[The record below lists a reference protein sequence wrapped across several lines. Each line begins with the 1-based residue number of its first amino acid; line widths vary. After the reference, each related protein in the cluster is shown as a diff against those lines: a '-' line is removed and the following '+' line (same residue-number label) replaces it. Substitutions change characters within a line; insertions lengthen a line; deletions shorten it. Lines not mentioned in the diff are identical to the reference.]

1 VLRNAARAAFVKS
14 AATGEPLGEVTVVI
28 ADADDN
34 SDVVVKVSDTAGGI
48 PRSKLNRIFS
58 FSAASRNYKEVAND
72 LADQSLC
79 QALGPASLQGGA
91 PDVLS
96 PASDEG
102 HALPLAKVYA
112 TLFGGDLKLL
122 SMEGHGTD
130 CYVYISRIEDNVLP
144 T

>member
-1 VLRNAARAAFVKS
+1 MIAV
-14 AATGEPLGEVTVVI
+14 VT
-28 ADADDN
+28 A
-34 SDVVVKVSDTAGGI
+34 
-48 PRSKLNRIFS
+48 
-58 FSAASRNYKEVAND
+58 
-72 LADQSLC
+72 SLC

>member
-1 VLRNAARAAFVKS
+1 M
-14 AATGEPLGEVTVVI
+14 
-28 ADADDN
+28 
-34 SDVVVKVSDTAGGI
+34 
-48 PRSKLNRIFS
+48 
-58 FSAASRNYKEVAND
+58 
-72 LADQSLC
+72 
-79 QALGPASLQGGA
+79 
-91 PDVLS
+91 LS

>member
-1 VLRNAARAAFVKS
+1 MYFGYLR
-14 AATGEPLGEVTVVI
+14 GGG
-28 ADADDN
+28 
-34 SDVVVKVSDTAGGI
+34 VS
-48 PRSKLNRIFS
+48 RSKLNRIFS

>member
-1 VLRNAARAAFVKS
+1 M
-14 AATGEPLGEVTVVI
+14 ATGVGSTTCGV
-28 ADADDN
+28 DAA
-34 SDVVVKVSDTAGGI
+34 VEG
-48 PRSKLNRIFS
+48 RL
-58 FSAASRNYKEVAND
+58 E
-72 LADQSLC
+72 
-79 QALGPASLQGGA
+79 GGA

-96 PASDEG
+96 LASDEG